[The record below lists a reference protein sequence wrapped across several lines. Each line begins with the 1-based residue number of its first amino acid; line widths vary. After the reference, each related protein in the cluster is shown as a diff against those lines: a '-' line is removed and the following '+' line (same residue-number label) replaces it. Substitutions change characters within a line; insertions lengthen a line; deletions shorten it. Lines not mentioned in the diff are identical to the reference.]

1 MVLSVDSDVPRLF
14 YFVPLGAGI
23 MRKAE
28 TIEKLYLDFD
38 GFFAGVL
45 QQAMPHLRGRP
56 VGVIPF
62 ETSAANSTVVIA
74 CSKEAKAAGCKNV
87 MPVPEART
95 ICPDIVLV
103 TQRPDLFRRA
113 HNALLNEISCEIPI
127 ETVKSIDELA
137 CKLDKAAIADPLG
150 LAARIKSRIRR
161 NIGDQITCSIGF
173 AANRL
178 LAKIACK
185 IDKPN
190 GITIWRPE
198 DMPEPLFALPL
209 DNIPGVGSRMER
221 RLNLAGIHTIRE
233 LWHAQPKRLR
243 ALWGNVNGERMW
255 YALHGYDI
263 HAMPTSR
270 GMFGH
275 GRVLPPHWRDAE
287 HAQACSRL
295 LLTKAARRMRRDG
308 YDAGK
313 LWLWLDMRGG
323 AWFGQQEL
331 HCVQDDHACLSG
343 LALMWETA
351 RAKIPRRAEIIRV
364 GVTLCDLSPANARQL
379 DLLLNDD
386 GTRRKCERLSNAI
399 DGLNRKFGKRVVT
412 LGPWTPPPGGY
423 AGGKI
428 AYNRIPSAEDFW

>member
-1 MVLSVDSDVPRLF
+1 
-14 YFVPLGAGI
+14 

-38 GFFAGVL
+38 GFFASVM
-45 QQAMPHLRGRP
+45 QQAIPSLRGKP

-62 ETSAANSTVVIA
+62 ETSAANSTIVIA
-74 CSKEAKAAGCKNV
+74 CSKEAKAAGCQNV
-87 MPVPEART
+87 MPVPEARKL
-95 ICPDIVLV
+95 CPDLVLIM
-103 TQRPDLFRRA
+103 QRPDLFRRA

-137 CKLDKAAIADPLG
+137 CKLDKRSIADPEE
-150 LAARIKSRIRR
+150 LAKRIKDRIRK

-173 AANRL
+173 AANRM

-185 IDKPN
+185 VDKPN
-190 GITIWRPE
+190 GVTIWHPQ
-198 DMPEPLFALPL
+198 DMPEPLLKRKL
-209 DNIPGVGSRMER
+209 EDIPGVGRRMNT
-221 RLNLAGIHTIRE
+221 RLGRAGIFSIHD
-233 LWHAQPKRLR
+233 LYNAQPKRLR

-263 HAMPTSR
+263 AAQPTSR

-275 GRVLPPHWRDAE
+275 GRVLPPQWRDTE
-287 HAQACSRL
+287 HALACSRL

-308 YDAGK
+308 YYANK
-313 LWLWLDMRGG
+313 LWLWLDIRND
-323 AWFGQQEL
+323 AWFGEGEL
-331 HCVQDDHACLSG
+331 PCVQDDFACLS
-343 LALMWETA
+343 ALNSLWEK
-351 RAKIPRRAEIIRV
+351 AKAVLSTKAKIIRV
-364 GVTLCDLSPANARQL
+364 GVTLADLSPANQRQL
-379 DLLLNDD
+379 DIFLNDD
-386 GTRRKCERLSNAI
+386 IQRRKSERITNTV
-399 DGLNRKFGKRVVT
+399 DNLNRKFGQRVVT

>member
-1 MVLSVDSDVPRLF
+1 
-14 YFVPLGAGI
+14 

-28 TIEKLYLDFD
+28 TIERLYLDFD
-38 GFFAGVL
+38 GFFASVM
-45 QQAMPHLRGRP
+45 QQAVPNLRGKP

-87 MPVPEART
+87 MRVPDAKI
-95 ICPDIVLV
+95 ICPNIILV

-113 HNALLNEISCEIPI
+113 HNALLNEIACEIPI
-127 ETVKSIDELA
+127 ETVKSIDELS
-137 CKLDKAAIADPLG
+137 CKLDKATIADPQA
-150 LAARIKSRIRR
+150 LAIRIKNRIQK

-190 GITIWRPE
+190 GVTIWHPK
-198 DMPEPLFALPL
+198 DMPEPLFVLPL
-209 DNIPGVGSRMER
+209 SDIPGVGSRMEQ
-221 RLNLAGIHTIRE
+221 RLNLANIHTIRD
-233 LWHAQPKRLR
+233 LYNAQPKHLR

-263 HAMPTSR
+263 YAMPTSR

-275 GRVLPPHWRDAE
+275 GRVLPPSWRNPE
-287 HAQACSRL
+287 HAQPCSRL

-308 YDAGK
+308 FYASK
-313 LWLWLDMRGG
+313 LWLWLDMREGG
-323 AWFGQQEL
+323 WFGQREL
-331 HCVQDDHACLSG
+331 PSVQDDHACLS
-343 LALMWETA
+343 ALDHLWSKAIKE
-351 RAKIPRRAEIIRV
+351 ISLRAEIIRV
-364 GVTLCDLSPANARQL
+364 GVTLADLSSANERQL
-379 DLLLNDD
+379 DLSLNDNKE
-386 GTRRKCERLSNAI
+386 RLKCELITNTI
-399 DGLNRKFGKRVVT
+399 DRLNRKFGKRVLT
-412 LGPWTPPPGGY
+412 LGDWTPPPGGY